1 MKKCILMSM
10 IFCILSLGFVGCP
23 MEPPMETE
31 IMVSAVLQDEAD
43 YVLFNDDISNFNQ
56 IMIASDAGPVHGTL
70 MYTGEQL
77 SNLKVNF
84 TVDGD
89 LISVDVFSTAKTF
102 EDSDL
107 LGYLIAIGI
116 MNSANDFMFESG
128 MEDSVPFN
136 SLDFYLGE
144 VVDSMTVVATSANGA
159 AFITTFTREGSA
171 IQDNFVLV
179 TESYPL
185 EGGMVTGAGTYPA
198 GKTVTIEATPA
209 DGYSFDHWIVNGTDA
224 YNNPGLITMD
234 SDVIVTAVF
243 TQNTVTNYNL
253 SITVEGQGT
262 TTGAGSYAMGTEVTI
277 TATPASG
284 WTFDHWVVN
293 GTDAHNNP
301 GTVMMNGDVMV
312 VAVFTQNTVTNYN
325 LSITVEGQGTTTGAG
340 SYAMGTEV
348 TITATPA
355 SGWVFDHWMIS
366 NTTVY
371 ESETVVTVNG
381 NMSIVAVFSTDANP
395 GGLIKVDLTWNG
407 STLILDAKNANP
419 GSIGLE
425 LYHQSGGAPWIE
437 RQVFGVDNG
446 NAHDTVTEFRPNI
459 LRFGVVSN
467 DNVSI
472 DGYIPIETLTVKIN
486 GQNVPIVDSAFQV
499 DVSTLNSK

>member
-1 MKKCILMSM
+1 
-10 IFCILSLGFVGCP
+10 